1 MESGIR
7 RSRIFVSNP
16 VSTKAGSRFGLAR
29 LSMVSQN
36 TRQLRIQNTASRL
49 TSRSAVRNRACS
61 ARQPDFRILWK
72 TLDLPAHGV
81 PLQLLHGGVVAVD
94 RQVGDQLPVDAGAPD
109 RLFRLPGVQHRE
121 HERRIALLFGD
132 RWPDGHASVGE
143 FNLRGAKPALVVADG
158 DPVAARGPSRRS

>member
-36 TRQLRIQNTASRL
+36 TRQLRIQNTASSL

-72 TLDLPAHGV
+72 TSIFQRMAYHCSFSTAASWLSTGRSVISFQSMRGRPTGSSGSRACNTV
-81 PLQLLHGGVVAVD
+81 SM
-94 RQVGDQLPVDAGAPD
+94 
-109 RLFRLPGVQHRE
+109 
-121 HERRIALLFGD
+121 
-132 RWPDGHASVGE
+132 SVG
-143 FNLRGAKPALVVADG
+143 
-158 DPVAARGPSRRS
+158 